1 MKGGGGAKSMD
12 LGYFEILHVT
22 QKCKNS
28 LTLIFCFEI
37 RMTLGPSIFWI
48 EILHA
53 PESVKIL
60 GPSYFEMKFV

>member
-48 EILHA
+48 EILHVTQKCKN
-53 PESVKIL
+53 SL
-60 GPSYFEMKFV
+60 TLLF